1 MRFLPRSYQPG
12 WDRESV
18 PAAYGKETYEKPLKW
33 LLETCDSIE
42 DWGCGYGYARR
53 FVPQS
58 QYFGVDGSPEAQ
70 PYADLICDLQD
81 RVTEVDG
88 LFIRHIL
95 EHNLEWRGIMENA
108 MKSFQKR
115 FVLILFTPFSDMTT
129 PLVAGGLHD
138 LAFCRDDLLAYFAG
152 CKVTEEHLMT
162 DTQYREEHIFY
173 VERVP
178 EPVVEESPEEPEL
191 VVEPAPEPV
200 VAPRPER
207 KSPFRFISHL
217 KNRSV

>member
-1 MRFLPRSYQPG
+1 MRFLPRTYQPG

-18 PAAYGKETYEKPLKW
+18 PPAYGTETYEKPLKW

-58 QYFGVDGSPEAQ
+58 QYFGVDGSPEAS
-70 PYADLICDLQD
+70 PYADLICELQD

-108 MKSFQKR
+108 MQSFTKR
-115 FVLILFTPFSDMTT
+115 FVLILFTPFAEMTT

-138 LAFCRDDLLAYFAG
+138 LAFCRDDLLAYFEG
-152 CKVTEEHLMT
+152 CTVTEEHLMT
-162 DTQYREEHIFY
+162 NTQYHEEHIFY

-178 EPVVEESPEEPEL
+178 EL
-191 VVEPAPEPV
+191 VVPEPV
-200 VAPRPER
+200 EETPKPAPLAGRTVIAKSEH
-207 KSPFRFISHL
+207 KSPFRFISNL